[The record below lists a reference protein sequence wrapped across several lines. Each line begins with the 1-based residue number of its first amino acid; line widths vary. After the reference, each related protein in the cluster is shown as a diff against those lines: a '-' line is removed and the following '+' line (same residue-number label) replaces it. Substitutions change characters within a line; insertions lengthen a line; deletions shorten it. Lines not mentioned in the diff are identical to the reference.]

1 MSCLLTCRDGEQYNQ
16 VPLDDYCDDSTET
29 RETTRTSDQQNCI
42 QRLKRNLPCRNNCC
56 DKKLGKGCEASVI
69 GLVVSIG
76 LLVVTPAVSAAL
88 FYYSMFVL
96 QPAPIIDKSIHAFT
110 IPNHPASLNYDAFQS
125 AAQHNSTRHSI
136 PYGRCSS
143 LFSGR
148 HKRSLKSFISSSV
161 QSNRLTMNQ
170 RLSPSSQEGDDG
182 GHDLSK
188 RSASDSFSIMSRYQ
202 YHAQWKMQVVFMAKG
217 EEEDNIFTKERL
229 EMIHDIEQKIIKHP
243 NYYHFCLKDF
253 VIAHVDPAVRAQN
266 SCAPLNSLM
275 SFFYPS
281 KDHQNRP
288 LFDGLGKTLITNISE
303 GLQWAFTSEKS
314 YYFVDPHVNKT
325 YHKSRFLRTE
335 VKFGTPLQGYN
346 SPYYEIKQQSEKFKA
361 FVVTYI
367 DLLSKLSNSKLQ
379 VLYGGTEIF
388 DYQVDSTFWNDVRMA
403 YFTVICICVI
413 MLLLTFSVW
422 LTFWGVTSIVICFP
436 LALFL
441 YRVVF
446 RISALGI
453 LNGVAAFV
461 IIGIGVDDV
470 FVFVNIFRQSS
481 GQKSISKRIRHTML
495 TAGKAT
501 FFTSFTTTA
510 AFAANVFSSIPA
522 VHQFGLFMSLIVSS
536 CWVTVML
543 IMPAALYIWALAIYR
558 CEEAVARLISH
569 VFGRSKS
576 TLSSKLCLPADI
588 ARFVRGQTPNTVPVL
603 AQVPE
608 GGPVEV
614 TDSTDEDDVPLLM
627 MEDPMQAYFDAVDD
641 DDDNLLDL
649 TIKLDDQKED
659 LLFSKLLQGFTFHC
673 IARPLTHIRW
683 GVLVMSLVVLGVSV
697 GLMVQLTPATR
708 PPQLFRADTNL
719 QMLLDLKSNLSVDT
733 ISCPRCS
740 AIYSMNP
747 AYNPEQRPFHHVP
760 VSHPT
765 TTPVHTPVSPS
776 GVSPGPPG
784 ISTSRQPLTYPTTTP
799 VIMKPLH
806 TATKWS
812 TPNKGRTFKPKK
824 PKAIKPTLKSLTSP
838 KISPETPAFTTQKP
852 GYTTTDTAMHW
863 TPRPTQPAPTTGQR
877 SGSVSVCQGHDC
889 SDTKD
894 RPMLESGAVVHVVFG
909 IKGIDKSKISVGHV
923 LDQSQ
928 GTVEF
933 DSKFNKF
940 FSFDEDLISV
950 LDGIKTLCRI
960 CSRIANESSLVRKGS
975 AQCFPAHMACLD
987 QIPECQNLQQTQSVY
1002 GRQAPAHFAGGLT
1015 HNKTGL
1021 LWWAFAFESTTPKGI
1036 SYFKA
1041 YQQYLEWEALIQD
1054 IKTREHKHID
1064 VVDSMFQTSQF
1075 WTKVLMEVVAVNSA
1089 IYGLVLS
1096 MVVCMVAVVLF
1107 TGHVLLLFIVFICI
1121 LQMICLVVGIFY
1133 LAGWEMG
1140 GVEAISLSILVGSSV
1155 DYCVHLVEGYLLAGK
1170 ALPQDNKQS
1179 ASSARRWR
1187 TKAAV
1192 SHIGVSI
1199 LSSALTTIVAAI
1211 PLTQTI
1217 IKPFAKFG
1225 QIVAIN
1231 TSVSIVYSLTVCP
1244 AFLSTVAPGYFVPT
1258 LKSYLKALL
1267 GTVLILGAAV
1277 LSLYGAAKAGVF
1289 IPGPNGEP
1297 LFPN

>member
-1 MSCLLTCRDGEQYNQ
+1 MNHRLSRDLSKSSLET
-16 VPLDDYCDDSTET
+16 DDSFH
-29 RETTRTSDQQNCI
+29 
-42 QRLKRNLPCRNNCC
+42 
-56 DKKLGKGCEASVI
+56 G
-69 GLVVSIG
+69 
-76 LLVVTPAVSAAL
+76 
-88 FYYSMFVL
+88 
-96 QPAPIIDKSIHAFT
+96 
-110 IPNHPASLNYDAFQS
+110 
-125 AAQHNSTRHSI
+125 
-136 PYGRCSS
+136 
-143 LFSGR
+143 
-148 HKRSLKSFISSSV
+148 
-161 QSNRLTMNQ
+161 
-170 RLSPSSQEGDDG
+170 
-182 GHDLSK
+182 LSK
-188 RSASDSFSIMSRYQ
+188 RSAPDSFSIMSHVQ

-217 EEEDNIFTKERL
+217 EEDDNIFTKERL
-229 EMIHDIEQKIIKHP
+229 EMIHDIEQRIIKHP
-243 NYYHFCLKDF
+243 NFYHFCLKDYT
-253 VIAHVDPAVRAQN
+253 IAHVDPAVRAQN

-281 KDHQNRP
+281 KDDQDRP
-288 LFDGLGKTLITNISE
+288 LFDGLGKTLIRNISE
-303 GLQWAFTSEKS
+303 GLQWAFTSQKS

-325 YHKSRFLRTE
+325 FHKSSFLRTE

-346 SPYYEIKQQSEKFKA
+346 SPYFEIKQQSEKFKA

-367 DLLSKLSNSKLQ
+367 DLLSKLSNNKIQ

-403 YFTVICICVI
+403 YITMICICVI
-413 MLLLTFSVW
+413 MLMLTFSVW
-422 LTFWGVTSIVICFP
+422 LTFWGVISIVLCFP

-441 YRVVF
+441 YRFVF

-481 GQKSISKRIRHTML
+481 GQKNVSKRIRHTMM

-522 VHQFGLFMSLIVSS
+522 VHQFGLFMSLIVSC

-543 IMPAALYIWALAIYR
+543 IMPAALYIWALAIYK
-558 CEEAVARLISH
+558 CEEAVARLISRL
-569 VFGRSKS
+569 FGRSKS
-576 TLSSKLCLPADI
+576 TFSAKLCLPADI
-588 ARFVRGQTPNTVPVL
+588 ARFVRGQAPSNLFVP
-603 AQVPE
+603 AQSCNE
-608 GGPVEV
+608 DSSVEV
-614 TDSTDEDDVPLLM
+614 SDSPDEDDVPLLM
-627 MEDPMQAYFDAVDD
+627 MEDPMQEYFDAVEDEG
-641 DDDNLLDL
+641 LLDL
-649 TIKLDDQKED
+649 TFKLEDQKED
-659 LLFSKLLQGFTFHC
+659 LLFSKMLQGFTFHC
-673 IARPLTHIRW
+673 IARPMTHIRW
-683 GVLVMSLVVLGVSV
+683 GVLVLSLVILGVSI
-697 GLMVQLTPATR
+697 GLMIQLTPATR

-747 AYNPEQRPFHHVP
+747 AYNQGHQFHHPPSYHPANTPVHHVP
-760 VSHPT
+760 VSSANTPPVHHRPVT
-765 TTPVHTPVSPS
+765 SPATPPVPTPVTV
-776 GVSPGPPG
+776 PPLQV
-784 ISTSRQPLTYPTTTP
+784 T
-799 VIMKPLH
+799 
-806 TATKWS
+806 TKWS
-812 TPNKGRTFKPKK
+812 ATKGRKFQPTKVKT
-824 PKAIKPTLKSLTSP
+824 IKPTPKSITSP
-838 KISPETPAFTTQKP
+838 KFPVQTPVPITPKPSPHP
-852 GYTTTDTAMHW
+852 TDTAMHW
-863 TPRPTQPAPTTGQR
+863 TPRLPRPGAPTTGQR
-877 SGSVSVCQGHDC
+877 SGGVSVCQGHDC
-889 SDTKD
+889 SDIKD

-909 IKGIDKSKISVGHV
+909 IKGIDRSKISVGHV

-933 DSKFNKF
+933 DSKFSKF
-940 FSFDEDLISV
+940 FSFNEDLVSV

-960 CSRIANESSLVRKGS
+960 CQRIANESSLVRKGS

-987 QIPECQNLQQTQSVY
+987 QIPECRDLQQTQSVY

-1015 HNKTGL
+1015 TNKTGL

-1041 YQQYLEWEALIQD
+1041 YQQYLKWEALIED
-1054 IKTREHKHID
+1054 IKSSEHQH
-1064 VVDSMFQTSQF
+1064 VEVLGSMFQTSQF

-1096 MVVCMVAVVLF
+1096 MVVCMVAVALF
-1107 TGHVLLLFIVFICI
+1107 TGHILLLFIVFICI

-1170 ALPQDNKQS
+1170 ALPEDKKQS

-1187 TKAAV
+1187 TKAAIT
-1192 SHIGVSI
+1192 HIGVSI

-1231 TSVSIVYSLTVCP
+1231 TSVSIVYSLTVCS
-1244 AFLSTVAPGYFVPT
+1244 AFLATIAPGYFTPT
-1258 LKSYLKALL
+1258 WKSYLKALA
-1267 GTVLILGAAV
+1267 GTVLFLGTTV
-1277 LSLYGAAKAGVF
+1277 LSVYGASKAGVF
-1289 IPGPNGEP
+1289 IPGPNGEA